1 MTTSSTL
8 LRPAR
13 LLRPLCVATATATV
27 TAALVAAGATGTP
40 ARVSLTSADPIA
52 IALDVSITPAPGW
65 TPGNRGP
72 DWVTLSNANG
82 SAQMSVTVRQ
92 AASTDVVAICKAD
105 ISQYIPSSHLT
116 NVSDVSTPIPG
127 QQGGKFPQQASV
139 DYSAGLSGRQ
149 GVVPVLGTFTAL
161 LNPATGLSSFIDFRQ
176 STNATP
182 QAAVD
187 GAAMINSM
195 L

>member
-1 MTTSSTL
+1 MTTSSTP
-8 LRPAR
+8 LRPAG
-13 LLRPLCVATATATV
+13 LLRPLCVAAATAV
-27 TAALVAAGATGTP
+27 TIALVAGATGP
-40 ARVSLTSADPIA
+40 PLRVSLTSADPID

-72 DWVTLSNANG
+72 DWVTLTNANG

-92 AASTDVVAICKAD
+92 SGSTDAVATCKAD
-105 ISQYIPSSHLT
+105 IAQYIPSSHLT
-116 NVSDVSTPIPG
+116 TVSDVSAPIPG
-127 QQGGKFPQQASV
+127 QQGGKFPEKASI
-139 DYSAGLSGRQ
+139 DYTAGLSGRQ

-161 LNPATGLSSFIDFRQ
+161 LNPATGLSAFIDFRQ

-182 QAAVD
+182 QAAAD